1 MSDVLK
7 TGEKAY
13 PVRNVSPGA
22 GTVLLVDDELMI
34 RQLGA
39 RILEKAGY
47 HVIVASDGAEGVEV
61 YRQHVDE
68 IDVTILDMNMPGM
81 DGMETM
87 ACLKS
92 EFPNIN
98 VLISTGHT
106 IDGELDRMRREGTF
120 GLLQKPYRACE
131 LREKVHEVMVK
142 AKA

>member
-1 MSDVLK
+1 MSDDLK

-13 PVRNVSPGA
+13 PVRNISLGA

-39 RILEKAGY
+39 RILENAGY
-47 HVIVASDGAEGVEV
+47 RVIVAGDGAEGVDI
-61 YRQHVDE
+61 YRQRADE

-81 DGMETM
+81 DGVETM
-87 ACLKS
+87 ARLES

-98 VLISTGHT
+98 VLISTGNT

-120 GLLQKPYRACE
+120 GLLQKPYRASV
-131 LREKVHEVMVK
+131 LREKVHEAMVK